1 MPIFC
6 VPRWLLLCA
15 LASVLVSQ
23 ARAQSSAPL
32 DLTLHVP
39 ATQVQRAGALSLAVV
54 FRNGDAQQ
62 MLVLRGQPAFGD
74 GGGMQLSVTDAG
86 GLRRVVTVASASAA
100 LGDAAAAERVQILPP
115 GHGLSVHRRMQAAA
129 LFPAPGRYRLEVS
142 YTPPE
147 HPQTALVAGSVDATA
162 AVSGQVEVEV
172 TQ

>member
-1 MPIFC
+1 
-6 VPRWLLLCA
+6 LLLCA

-86 GLRRVVTVASASAA
+86 GLRRVVTLRRRARHWAMPQLPSASRFCRPAMAFRCIDACRLRRCFQRLDAIGLRSATHRLSIHRQRLWRVASMP
-100 LGDAAAAERVQILPP
+100 LPRFRAK
-115 GHGLSVHRRMQAAA
+115 LKSR
-129 LFPAPGRYRLEVS
+129 
-142 YTPPE
+142 
-147 HPQTALVAGSVDATA
+147 
-162 AVSGQVEVEV
+162 
-172 TQ
+172 